1 VPGYAVVDDSSVE
14 AVEELLGDGSDDLQE
29 LLDRGYRDLDRQQP
43 VLGQW
48 LAEEVS
54 SRRDELVQSLGYFL
68 SVTVFLAF
76 REAFPRRLGTV
87 DPGTLE
93 IALETLA
100 ADEELRAEDPTEVLD
115 SDDVVAMGQPAIVG
129 FVQHHVQQALEQADE
144 DVDLHD
150 LDRVYR
156 AVLIEVIALS
166 HAVSSPTGRAD
177 PELLA

>member
-1 VPGYAVVDDSSVE
+1 MPGYAVVDDSSVE